1 MNYANITQT
10 STNKNYQNQILGKQK
25 RTTRLVLSDDISV
38 SPMFLMKQFNI
49 LNLYQIN
56 ILHRLLFISKVK
68 SGINP
73 RECHKL
79 FLLANQ
85 ICPTKFSDNIFK
97 LCDFNLK
104 LTNLVIGFKGPT
116 EWNIFLLESEKS
128 YTSISVFKIKI
139 KEKIINYSNQVLF
152 F

>member
-25 RTTRLVLSDDISV
+25 RTTRLILSDDISV

-56 ILHRLLFISKVK
+56 ILQRLLFISKVK

-73 RECHKL
+73 RECNKL

-85 ICPTKFSDNIFK
+85 ICPTKVSDNIFK

-139 KEKIINYSNQVLF
+139 KEKNNKLF
-152 F
+152 